1 MYMLCIVRYVCTFV
15 SLSYLYN
22 HIFSSVLY
30 LIYFYRVVH
39 PCEIDWE
46 PFEGTP
52 REVRQMNQN
61 AAAPPPLDSSG
72 SDSDDSILQEPPR
85 GLRNVRRRLNN
96 DNRRVQMGGFING
109 EGTGIRS
116 AAHAAA
122 LIGVLQLARSAPG
135 GIAASLGHS
144 NVSSTVCI

>member
-1 MYMLCIVRYVCTFV
+1 
-15 SLSYLYN
+15 
-22 HIFSSVLY
+22 
-30 LIYFYRVVH
+30 
-39 PCEIDWE
+39 
-46 PFEGTP
+46 
-52 REVRQMNQN
+52 MNQGV
-61 AAAPPPLDSSG
+61 AAPPPLDSLG
-72 SDSDDSILQEPPR
+72 SDSDDSILQDPPP

-96 DNRRVQMGGFING
+96 DGRRVQMCGFING
-109 EGTGIRS
+109 EGTIRS

>member
-30 LIYFYRVVH
+30 LIYFYNISTTH
-39 PCEIDWE
+39 PCEWDWE

-52 REVRQMNQN
+52 REVRQMNQSV
-61 AAAPPPLDSSG
+61 AAPPPLD

-96 DNRRVQMGGFING
+96 DNRRVQMCGFING

-122 LIGVLQLARSAPG
+122 LIGVLQLARSARG